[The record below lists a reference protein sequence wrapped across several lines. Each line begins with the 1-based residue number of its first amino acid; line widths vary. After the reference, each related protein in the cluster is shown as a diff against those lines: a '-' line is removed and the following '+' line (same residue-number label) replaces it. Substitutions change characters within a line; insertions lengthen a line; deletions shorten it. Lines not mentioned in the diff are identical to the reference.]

1 MNESLPQ
8 WLSGKESACDAGD
21 TGDAGSFPGLRRSSG
36 GGNGNQL
43 KYSCRE
49 NSMYRGT
56 CRATVHGVTRSWTQL
71 KRLSTHAKQHQGF
84 PGGSM
89 VKNLPASAGDVG
101 LIPES
106 RRSPEADNGNPL
118 QYFCLGNP
126 IDTGTWR

>member
-8 WLSGKESACDAGD
+8 WLSGKESACQCRRCRRCRLI
-21 TGDAGSFPGLRRSSG
+21 PGLRRSSG

-43 KYSCRE
+43 QYSCRE